1 MLQNIFLKR
10 LREKKSAEGE
20 DFLTDLCF
28 IKKYA
33 NFACETINR
42 NRVYA

>member
-1 MLQNIFLKR
+1 MNVSDASTL
-10 LREKKSAEGE
+10 AEGE